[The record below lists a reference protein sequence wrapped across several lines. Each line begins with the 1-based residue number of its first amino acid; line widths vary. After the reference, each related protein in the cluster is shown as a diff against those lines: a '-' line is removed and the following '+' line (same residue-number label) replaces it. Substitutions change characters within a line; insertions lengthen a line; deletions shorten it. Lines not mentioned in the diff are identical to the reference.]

1 MNFATG
7 SDKTILKF
15 IFQIGVI
22 MEKMLLHFL
31 FKTLVGYKFE
41 FCRMKEKGFNEWIE
55 DVFYEKKLHVICG
68 VGPSDPPKTLEEAET
83 KFKVLVEKYNAAVV
97 EYKKGTIKRK
107 KKELNQ
113 DFKQN

>member
-7 SDKTILKF
+7 SDKPILKL
-15 IFQIGVI
+15 IFQIGVL
-22 MEKMLLHFL
+22 MENQLLLFL

-41 FCRMKEKGFNEWIE
+41 FCRMKEKKFNEWLE
-55 DVFYEKKLHVICG
+55 DVFYDEKLHVICG
-68 VGPSDPPKTLEEAET
+68 VGPSDIPKTLEEAET
-83 KFKVLVEKYNAAVV
+83 KFSVLVEKYNAAVV
-97 EYKKGTIKRK
+97 EYKKGAVKRK